1 MTKYEEQ
8 ILYPEAKRLLQLL
21 GYNTDEEIYAQ
32 FINRYQ
38 DIVLKPGYANKG
50 GRPKKYKKKIK
61 E

>member
-21 GYNTDEEIYAQ
+21 GYNTDEEIHAQ

-38 DIVLKPGYANKG
+38 NIVLKPG
-50 GRPKKYKKKIK
+50 RPKKSGRPFGYKKKPK
-61 E
+61 